1 MNSLTRTGCG
11 ADGVFGNFTF
21 DGDSSF
27 FMVTLEHAFQQDD
40 GTYAPIIPNG
50 TYTCVRGTHAL
61 SNGVPFETFEITGV
75 DGHSG
80 LLFHA
85 GNFNS
90 DSEGCVLCGQT
101 EITQTN
107 GQNMITGSRLTFE
120 KWMNELSSVGSFIL
134 NVKDDF

>member
-61 SNGVPFETFEITGV
+61 SDGVPFETFEITGV

-85 GNFNS
+85 GNFNR
-90 DSEGCVLCGQT
+90 DSEGCVLCGDQQIAQPN
-101 EITQTN
+101 EQ
-107 GQNMITGSRLTFE
+107 GMITGSRVKFQAFMDRLIGV
-120 KWMNELSSVGSFIL
+120 SSFMLEVS
-134 NVKDDF
+134 DA

>member
-40 GTYAPIIPNG
+40 GTYAPVIPAG
-50 TYTCVRGTHAL
+50 QYMCVRGVHQL
-61 SNGVPFETFEITGV
+61 SNGVPFTTFEITGV
-75 DGHSG
+75 SGHSG

-85 GNFNS
+85 GNFNR
-90 DSEGCVLCGQT
+90 DSEGCVLCGDQH
-101 EITQTN
+101 IAQLD
-107 GQNMITGSRLTFE
+107 GQGMITGSRLKFQAF
-120 KWMNELSSVGSFIL
+120 MDRLIGVSSFMLEVS
-134 NVKDDF
+134 DA